1 MKLFLMTGWTQ
12 EIPWIFIKHLFSEL
26 CKTNKV
32 PGVEASTSR
41 ESVKLWFTWFF
52 HFFVDP
58 QKLWTWICQNFM
70 DPQNL
75 VNPDDKKM
83 WIHKN
88 LNWTM
93 PKKCGSTKFCEHLW
107 QKNVDPQKIE
117 LDYAKKMWIH
127 KILFTHMSSFCES
140 TKTRIDDSVFFEDQ
154 NDSS

>member
-12 EIPWIFIKHLFSEL
+12 EIPWIFMKHLFSEL
-26 CKTNKV
+26 CETNKV
-32 PGVEASTSR
+32 PGVETSTSR

-93 PKKCGSTKFCEHLW
+93 PKKCGSTKFREHLW
-107 QKNVDPQKIE
+107 QKNVDPQKFE
-117 LDYAKKMWIH
+117 LDYAQKNVDPQNFVHPYVILLWINKKKNWRFRLLWRS
-127 KILFTHMSSFCES
+127 K
-140 TKTRIDDSVFFEDQ
+140 
-154 NDSS
+154 